1 MKGTNAFAPKAV
13 LFLHAFPLNRRM
25 FVHQFR
31 ALEEANI
38 PYIAVD
44 YPGFGDAP
52 LPINEDP
59 PFEFYTDYVVQKI
72 SELGIK
78 KVIPIGVS
86 MGGYIMFDLFKRY
99 RELIDG
105 LIFVATRAEADPPE
119 RKKQRYELAQKV
131 LTEGKDFLIEAML
144 DAQTSPATKA
154 DPKKMSFLRCLM
166 EEATPQGIAA
176 ALRAMA
182 KRPDYTPVLKEL
194 DVPTLVVAGA
204 DDTKVTPPE
213 VVKRICDGSNCSLFL
228 EVPNAAHLP
237 PFENPEFFNERV
249 IPWIRNVITDG
260 NPECL

>member
-1 MKGTNAFAPKAV
+1 MKGVKLFAPKAV
-13 LFLHAFPLNRRM
+13 LFLHAFPLNKKM
-25 FVHQFR
+25 FVHQFK

-38 PYIAVD
+38 PYIAID

-52 LPINEDP
+52 LPISDDP
-59 PFEFYTDYVVQKI
+59 PFEFYTDYIVQKL

-105 LIFVATRAEADPPE
+105 LIFVATRAEEDPPE

-131 LTEGKDFLIEAML
+131 LNEGKDFLIDAML
-144 DAQTSPATKA
+144 DAQTSPATKK
-154 DPKKMSFLRCLM
+154 DGRKMEQLRCIM
-166 EEATPQGIAA
+166 EEATPEGIAS
-176 ALRAMA
+176 ALRGMA
-182 KRPDYTPVLKEL
+182 KRPDYTHLLKEL

-213 VVKRICDGSNCSLFL
+213 VVKRICDESNCSLYL
-228 EVPNAAHLP
+228 EVPNSAHLP
-237 PFENPEFFNERV
+237 PFENPQFFNEKV
-249 IPWIRNVITDG
+249 IPWLRNVITDG